1 MTESRTGPVRP
12 NGWSGLAGLLI
23 ALFVVAGL
31 VAGYGLG
38 HAPPMRICTEHA
50 VSAPIAAAAA
60 TPGGPP
66 AGAAVAPAAPDAPF
80 VPFAPP
86 PGPASTPASGPMA
99 GLLSGPVSNAAL
111 GSAPALASGI
121 ASGPVSDAAHGA
133 AHGFASGGLSGGLSG
148 LVGAVH
154 ADVAPLPL
162 DLPGPPAGD
171 VCLCLA
177 VLLTL
182 MAIGLS
188 GGARR
193 PFLRLPARAGRV
205 AAPPTGAAFAAPSLS
220 ALQVLRL

>member
-1 MTESRTGPVRP
+1 MRP

-60 TPGGPP
+60 EPGGPP

-80 VPFAPP
+80 APLP
-86 PGPASTPASGPMA
+86 DPATGPMSGPM
-99 GLLSGPVSNAAL
+99 SGPRSGPLPNAAL
-111 GSAPALASGI
+111 SAAPALASGI
-121 ASGPVSDAAHGA
+121 ASGPVPDAAHGA
-133 AHGFASGGLSGGLSG
+133 AQGFASGGVSGGLSG
-148 LVGAVH
+148 PVGAVH

-162 DLPGPPAGD
+162 DLPEQPAGD